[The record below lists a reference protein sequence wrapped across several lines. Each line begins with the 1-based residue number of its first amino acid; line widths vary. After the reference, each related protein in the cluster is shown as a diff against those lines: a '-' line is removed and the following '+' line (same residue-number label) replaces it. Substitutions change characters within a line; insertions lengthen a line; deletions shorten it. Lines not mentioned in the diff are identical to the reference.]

1 MSIPAT
7 NSKNLNYSYYNLF
20 IQNLF
25 NIINSKLK
33 DKNNT
38 LKKNIKYAPSVALFY
53 KGELSKYLDA
63 TNEHH
68 IPYYET
74 TSGFTSWIETY
85 IDIKNTSN

>member
-1 MSIPAT
+1 MLCFVHCLSWT
-7 NSKNLNYSYYNLF
+7 CVVCRGKLN
-20 IQNLF
+20 
-25 NIINSKLK
+25 K

-38 LKKNIKYAPSVALFY
+38 LKKNIEYAPSVALFY
-53 KGELSKYLDA
+53 KGDLVKYLDA
-63 TNEHH
+63 TNEMH